1 MSWPHSVIPLCV
13 WRGKLYMHAQ
23 RTGRFSRP
31 QQQQGHS
38 VLSHYQYKPLHLMAA
53 DERDLE
59 LISAALQ
66 DSVLKIGDMAYL
78 PDDRRFA
85 FVANRFVWELA
96 TGRKRGVFAR
106 VRTGIHFNDIIR
118 VQQRNLRPDARSAV
132 IDLLAI
138 RLAPGR
144 EANGDGH
151 SALVRLDLT
160 FAGGGL
166 IRLDAEAINVELHD
180 LSEPWPTRAR
190 PDHEQDMTAAT
201 ERS

>member
-1 MSWPHSVIPLCV
+1 M
-13 WRGKLYMHAQ
+13 
-23 RTGRFSRP
+23 
-31 QQQQGHS
+31 
-38 VLSHYQYKPLHLMAA
+38 SHYRYKPLHLMAA

-96 TGRKRGVFAR
+96 TERKRGVFAR
-106 VRTGIHFNDIIR
+106 VRTGIHFNDVIR

-138 RLAPGR
+138 RIAPGR
-144 EANGDGH
+144 EGNDEGNTA
-151 SALVRLDLT
+151 SVRLDLT

-166 IRLDAEAINVELHD
+166 IRLDTEAINVELHD
-180 LSEPWPTRAR
+180 LSEPWSTMAR
-190 PDHEQDMTAAT
+190 PDHERDTQAAG